1 MASLLLLALLCLAL
15 AGFACA
21 AAWSSSDQAHARRWD
36 AAFALIVGLAASE
49 LVLLASPLAL
59 MLPLPALLGL
69 PLPML
74 VGPFFWR
81 SRDQRHSWTW
91 RRWLLQ
97 LVPGLALLV
106 SGLLTFGGLPAG
118 LSWNTTELPSVALVI
133 AAAVLNL
140 MAGALSTRRSG
151 RRHLQLRWH

>member
-1 MASLLLLALLCLAL
+1 MASLLIIALLCLAL

-21 AAWSSSDQAHARRWD
+21 AAWSSSDHSHVRRWD
-36 AAFALIVGLAASE
+36 AAFALVVGLAASE

-59 MLPLPALLGL
+59 MFPLPALLGL

-74 VGPFFWR
+74 AGPFFWR
-81 SRDQRHSWTW
+81 SRDQRLSWTW

-106 SGLLTFGGLPAG
+106 SGLLTFRGLPAG

-140 MAGALSTRRSG
+140 GAGALGPRRPIRRSL
-151 RRHLQLRWH
+151 RLRWH